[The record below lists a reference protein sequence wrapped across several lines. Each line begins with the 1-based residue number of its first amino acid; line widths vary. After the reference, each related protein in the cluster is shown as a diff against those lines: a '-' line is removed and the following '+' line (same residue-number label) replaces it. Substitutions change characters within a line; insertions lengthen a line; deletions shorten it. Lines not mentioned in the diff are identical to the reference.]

1 MRGHQAVPYGRI
13 EAARARGSAGANA
26 APDRAPRARLIIPPL
41 GNQYLNLAKNSSL
54 GIAIGFFDVYNV
66 ANVISNQTGQ
76 SVALF
81 AVMMLIYLAIS
92 LAISAIM
99 NAVNYS
105 MRLRSR

>member
-1 MRGHQAVPYGRI
+1 
-13 EAARARGSAGANA
+13 
-26 APDRAPRARLIIPPL
+26 
-41 GNQYLNLAKNSSL
+41 
-54 GIAIGFFDVYNV
+54 
-66 ANVISNQTGQ
+66 VISNQTGQ